1 MFETNSQICRLSA
14 GPDFVGTSS
23 PDSIPTRTHIIMK
36 LSPKSIIMALAL
48 GLAIVPAISFAQPP
62 AGGAPGGPGGGG
74 RRGGQTP
81 EARVTQIDEAVKL
94 TADQKTKITAILT
107 KAAADQQAMS
117 QEDRRGPKAQEARTA
132 TNKEIRAL
140 LTAEQQ
146 PKFDAIPAPAGRGAG
161 GPGGGGARPP
171 Q

>member
-1 MFETNSQICRLSA
+1 
-14 GPDFVGTSS
+14 
-23 PDSIPTRTHIIMK
+23 MK

-74 RRGGQTP
+74 GRRGGQTP
-81 EARVTQIDEAVKL
+81 EARVAQIDEAVKL

-107 KAAADQQAMS
+107 KAAADQQAMAP
-117 QEDRRGPKAQEARTA
+117 EDRRGPKAQEARTA

-161 GPGGGGARPP
+161 GGGARPP